1 MHNVTGYSKL
11 KVALIPLTVSVVG
24 LIALFLIFPPSL
36 FFTPSLMSFTIAAV
50 LGCSAITSLM
60 LHRMFMKNFQVISDL
75 FHSIDDA
82 IIVKDYQG
90 DFTFCNKRV
99 AYLYK
104 SSPEKMVGKSDYYF
118 TKNKEQADFFLTSA
132 QEIMNRFQKEVVYE
146 SSMDTNTSETRH
158 FSSIKIPY
166 RDTQNALKIAIFA
179 RDITEVTCLKE
190 EADKN
195 QKRLEHV
202 LDVSEEGLWE
212 WNIQTNQVLH
222 NKRWENIIGIESSQ
236 ETFVEFEACIFPE
249 DKAKVGQALDSLLT
263 RSQPYNIEF
272 RMTRPDGEVIWVWDR
287 GRVAEFDENGDPVLL
302 VGIILDITKEKQN
315 QQKVERLAYHD
326 NLTNLVNR
334 TQLEVELEETIA
346 ASIQHNQY
354 SAILF
359 LDLDRFKLLNDSYG
373 HHMGDKLLNLVATR
387 LVEHSTEEMVV
398 SRFGGDEFVI
408 IYPLV
413 DDNEDKATFEAQRY
427 ANELIEAISKTFF
440 IENEIHDVSIEYDI
454 SISIGGLVFNGQD
467 ISTGCLLQLADL
479 ALYRAKASSVPQ
491 AFIFGIDMRDE
502 LTHSSQLL
510 KDIRQSILDLDF
522 LIYLQPKLNRDETL
536 IGAEALVRWQH
547 PTRGLL
553 APAEFIDQAEESN
566 FIVKI
571 GKQVL
576 LQACEQ
582 LSIWQSSDSTKHLT
596 IAVNLSAKQIWQS
609 QFVDDFMLTLSSFDI
624 DKSKLIVEVTETVL
638 LQDVNDATEKMNR
651 LKAYGIT
658 ISLDDFGTGYSSLNY
673 LHRLPIDEIKI
684 DRSFINDFADDE
696 QVKLMV
702 TSIVNLANNFGLN
715 VVAEGVENIEQFAQL
730 KEINVDAYQGFFFS
744 KPISLTDFKRYLL
757 T

>member
-11 KVALIPLTVSVVG
+11 KVALTPLIVSVVV
-24 LIALFLIFPPSL
+24 LIALFLVFPPSV
-36 FFTPSLMSFTIAAV
+36 FFTTNLMLSIIAAV
-50 LGCSAITSLM
+50 LGCGALTSIL
-60 LHRMFMKNFQVISDL
+60 LHRFFVKNFKVITNIL
-75 FHSIDDA
+75 NSIDDP
-82 IIVKDYQG
+82 IVVKDYEG
-90 DFTFCNKRV
+90 DFLFCNKRV
-99 AYLYK
+99 AYIYK
-104 SSPEKMVGKSDYYF
+104 SSPKKMVGKNDYYF
-118 TKNKEQADFFLTSA
+118 TKNREISDFFRTSA
-132 QEIMNRFQKEVVYE
+132 QEVMNRFKKDIVAE
-146 SSMDTNTSETRH
+146 STIDTNSGELRY

-166 RDTQNALKIAIFA
+166 RDAQNKLKIAIFA
-179 RDITEVTCLKE
+179 KDITEITCLKE
-190 EADKN
+190 DADRN

-212 WNIQTNQVLH
+212 WNIQTDQVLH
-222 NKRWENIIGIESSQ
+222 NKRWQEIIGIESSK
-236 ETFVEFEACIFPE
+236 ETFVEFEACIAPE

-263 RSQPYNIEF
+263 KSQPYNIEF
-272 RMTRPDGEVIWVWDR
+272 RVTRPDGSIIWVWDR
-287 GRVAEFDENGDPVLL
+287 GRVAEFDENGEPVLL
-302 VGIILDITKEKQN
+302 VGIILDITAEKLN
-315 QQKVERLAYHD
+315 QQKIERLAYYD
-326 NLTNLVNR
+326 SLTSLVNR
-334 TQLEVELEETIA
+334 TQLEVELENTIE
-346 ASIQHNQY
+346 ASLLKNQY
-354 SAILF
+354 SAVLF

-373 HHMGDKLLNLVATR
+373 HHMGDKLLNLVADR
-387 LVEHSTEEMVV
+387 LMEHSSNEMIL

-408 IYPLV
+408 IYPLI
-413 DDNEDKATFEAQRY
+413 DEDEDKATFESQRY
-427 ANELIEAISKTFF
+427 ANELIEAVSKTFF
-440 IENEIHDVSIEYDI
+440 LQNEIHDVSIEYDI

-467 ISTGCLLQLADL
+467 ITSGCLLQLADL

-491 AFIFGIDMRDE
+491 AFVFGIDMRDD

-510 KDIRQSILDLDF
+510 KDIRQSILDQDF
-522 LIYLQPKLNRDETL
+522 LIYLQPKLDREETL

-553 APAEFIDQAEESN
+553 TPAEFIDQAEESN

-576 LQACEQ
+576 MQACEQ
-582 LSIWQSSDSTKHLT
+582 LSIWQASAETKHLT
-596 IAVNLSAKQIWQS
+596 LAVNLSAKQIWQS
-609 QFVDDFMLTLSSFDI
+609 QFVDDFMLTVSSFNI

-658 ISLDDFGTGYSSLNY
+658 VSLDDFGTGYSSLNY

-702 TSIVNLANNFGLN
+702 KSIVGLANNFGVN
-715 VVAEGVENIEQFAQL
+715 VVAEGVENIEQFNLL
-730 KEINVDAYQGFFFS
+730 KEFNVDVYQGFFFS
-744 KPISLTDFKRYLL
+744 KPISLTDFERYLI